1 MYCTAWEVS
10 KCGDFSGPYFSV
22 LSPNTEKY
30 RPEKMPYLGTFHAVI
45 GKDMFF
51 VYSKHLW
58 CGKILQNWRSM
69 LLKLFQV
76 KITHR
81 YFNNAEAVSK
91 DLLNLPYILQK
102 NMVNTTTQLRSTKP
116 ELRLKSCLG
125 HVWDSRWWESLTLV
139 PAGNKTTRFLSV
151 NHVTKAIH
159 NHHHHYHYYHHHHH
173 HCSILDIPKND
184 YDS

>member
-10 KCGDFSGPYFSV
+10 KCGDFSCPYFSV

-30 RPEKMPYLGTFHAVI
+30 RPENMPYLGTFHAVI

-58 CGKILQNWRSM
+58 CGKILQNWRSV

-102 NMVNTTTQLRSTKP
+102 NMVNTTTQLHSTKP
-116 ELRLKSCLG
+116 ELRFCAGSNPAYDVLEIRDGENLWQWSRLEIILCAFCL
-125 HVWDSRWWESLTLV
+125 STMPQKQFIIIIISIIIIIIIIIISL
-139 PAGNKTTRFLSV
+139 F
-151 NHVTKAIH
+151 
-159 NHHHHYHYYHHHHH
+159 
-173 HCSILDIPKND
+173 
-184 YDS
+184 